1 MENMLQA
8 SSEELSFAL
17 WYLKQR
23 GHVVSDDKSNLQL
36 TADGMDYLERH
47 PPTAEAILPLIKP
60 ESVAVAKTEPPP
72 PPPPPERKP
81 ESSALK
87 ALQRVLSR
95 DHLPQNVRT
104 VAPQSKS

>member
-1 MENMLQA
+1 MLQA

-36 TADGMDYLERH
+36 TADGMDYLERN
-47 PPTAEAILPLIKP
+47 PPTAEAVLPLIKP
-60 ESVAVAKTEPPP
+60 ESVAVAKPEPPP

-95 DHLPQNVRT
+95 DHLPENVRV
-104 VAPQSKS
+104 VASRSKSLTP